1 MLQTI
6 FLYLKNQT
14 SILICDDHQLFSQG
28 LKEVI
33 KQHIPDAFVTITD
46 NALQCIEVL
55 NKENIDIFICD
66 IKIGNHSGLVLIEQ
80 NIGLLK
86 STTIIVLSGLYEDYL
101 LRKAQ
106 LIGAHYF
113 LKKEASVSEL
123 LKAIQGKQS
132 IRLNV
137 ISKRDNEFNATDFLS
152 KKEKEI
158 IKLIIEGF
166 QSKEIAEM
174 LFISKTTVD
183 THRRNIHRKLNT
195 ANSGDLIRLVYEKVI
210 TL

>member
-1 MLQTI
+1 
-6 FLYLKNQT
+6 LKNDP

-33 KQHIPDAFVTITD
+33 KQHIPDAYVTITD
-46 NALQCIEVL
+46 NVTQCIEVL
-55 NKENIDIFICD
+55 NKENIDVFICD
-66 IKIGNHSGLVLIEQ
+66 IKIGNSSGLVLIEQ
-80 NIGLLK
+80 QINLLS

-106 LIGAHYF
+106 LIGVHYF
-113 LKKEASVSEL
+113 LKKEASVNEL
-123 LKAIQGKQS
+123 LLAIQGEQA

-137 ISKRDNEFNATDFLS
+137 IAKRETEFNASDFLS

>member
-1 MLQTI
+1 LLQTI

>member
-1 MLQTI
+1 
-6 FLYLKNQT
+6 
-14 SILICDDHQLFSQG
+14 LICDDHQLFSQG

-33 KQHIPDAFVTITD
+33 KQHIPDAYVTITD
-46 NALQCIEVL
+46 NVTQCIEVL
-55 NKENIDIFICD
+55 NKENIDVFICD
-66 IKIGNHSGLVLIEQ
+66 IKIGNSSGLVLIEQ
-80 NIGLLK
+80 QINLLS

-106 LIGAHYF
+106 LIGVHYF
-113 LKKEASVSEL
+113 LKKEASVNEL
-123 LKAIQGKQS
+123 LLAIQGEQA

-137 ISKRDNEFNATDFLS
+137 IAKRETEFNASDFLS

>member
-1 MLQTI
+1 
-6 FLYLKNQT
+6 
-14 SILICDDHQLFSQG
+14 
-28 LKEVI
+28 
-33 KQHIPDAFVTITD
+33 
-46 NALQCIEVL
+46 
-55 NKENIDIFICD
+55 
-66 IKIGNHSGLVLIEQ
+66 VLIEQ
-80 NIGLLK
+80 QINLLS

-106 LIGAHYF
+106 LIGVHYF
-113 LKKEASVSEL
+113 LKKEASVNEL
-123 LKAIQGKQS
+123 LLAIQGEQA

-137 ISKRDNEFNATDFLS
+137 IAKRETEFNASDFLS

>member
-1 MLQTI
+1 M
-6 FLYLKNQT
+6 KNDP

-33 KQHIPDAFVTITD
+33 KQHIPDAYVTITD
-46 NALQCIEVL
+46 NVTQCIEVL
-55 NKENIDIFICD
+55 NKENIDVFICD
-66 IKIGNHSGLVLIEQ
+66 IKIGNSSGLVLIEQ
-80 NIGLLK
+80 QINLLS

-106 LIGAHYF
+106 LIGVHYF
-113 LKKEASVSEL
+113 LKKEASVNEL
-123 LKAIQGKQS
+123 LLAIQGEQA

-137 ISKRDNEFNATDFLS
+137 IAKRETEFNASDFLS

>member
-1 MLQTI
+1 MKDQP
-6 FLYLKNQT
+6 

-33 KQHIPDAFVTITD
+33 KQHIPGAEITITENYSD
-46 NALQCIEVL
+46 CISRLKTTETNV
-55 NKENIDIFICD
+55 FICD
-66 IKIGNHSGLVLIEQ
+66 IKIGNENGLDLISKHIE
-80 NIGLLK
+80 LLE
-86 STTIIVLSGLYEDYL
+86 STTIIVLSGLYENYL

-106 LIGAHYF
+106 FIGVHYF
-113 LKKEASVSEL
+113 LKKEAGVNEL
-123 LKAIQGKQS
+123 LAAINGENQN
-132 IRLNV
+132 RLIHQFENEH
-137 ISKRDNEFNATDFLS
+137 EFNATEFLS

-158 IKLIIEGF
+158 IKLVIDGF
-166 QSKEIAEM
+166 QSKEIAEK

-195 ANSGDLIRLVYEKVI
+195 TNSGDLIRLVYERII

>member
-1 MLQTI
+1 M
-6 FLYLKNQT
+6 
-14 SILICDDHQLFSQG
+14 ICDDHQLFSQG

-33 KQHIPDAFVTITD
+33 KQHIPDAYVTITD
-46 NALQCIEVL
+46 NVTQCIEVL
-55 NKENIDIFICD
+55 NKENIDVFICD
-66 IKIGNHSGLVLIEQ
+66 IKIGNSSGLVLIEQ
-80 NIGLLK
+80 QINLLS

-106 LIGAHYF
+106 LIGVHYF
-113 LKKEASVSEL
+113 LKKEASVNEL
-123 LKAIQGKQS
+123 LLAIQGEQA

-137 ISKRDNEFNATDFLS
+137 IAKRETEFNASDFLS